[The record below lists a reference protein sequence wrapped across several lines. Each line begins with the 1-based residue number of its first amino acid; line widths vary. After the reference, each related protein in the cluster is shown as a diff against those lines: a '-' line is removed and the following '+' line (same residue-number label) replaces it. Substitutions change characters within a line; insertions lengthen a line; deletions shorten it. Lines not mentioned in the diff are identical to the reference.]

1 MTHRTLVASALL
13 LVLAC
18 GVALA
23 VHAAAPTTPIH
34 GRPGGVLK
42 VLTREDL
49 TQGFLIHESSTLST
63 IWPAQPCFNGL
74 LTFDPMKPL
83 ETLDTVM
90 PDLAEKWSWQ
100 NGYRNLV
107 FFLRRDVKWHDGTPF
122 TSRDVKFTFDM
133 VREASDATQKLRI
146 NPRKEWY
153 DNVEAI
159 EAAEPHTIVFRLKRP
174 QTSLLLMLAS
184 GDSPVLPAHVP
195 IAEQRTRCVGTGPF
209 RLKEWKRGE
218 YVDYVR
224 NADYFVKG
232 RPYLDGIR
240 YLVVTERSTR
250 TAALQAGRADVAS
263 PGDGGPQIV
272 EQLRGA
278 VPGMVITRVG
288 INFADHLLFNHTKP
302 PFNDVRM
309 RRALSLGMD
318 RAGFVQAVLQG
329 GGVPGSALAP
339 PPIGLW
345 GLTGKD
351 VPRGND
357 KARAR
362 ALLAEAGYGPGNP
375 LKLDVVT
382 RNLAIYLDGAAFVMD
397 NLRQIG
403 VVGTLRMI
411 ETPQWFGVTTRREF
425 QFGSSIA
432 GYGVDD
438 PDSILSESFLC
449 KSARNYQGYCDEEVD
464 RLIAQ
469 QSQELDSRKRQA
481 LLVRIQRKIEDDA
494 ARPVLSWRYDYFAH
508 WPQVKNLV
516 PHHTPYSY
524 GRMQDVWLDR

>member
-1 MTHRTLVASALL
+1 MTSSSPSTWSARHRTS
-13 LVLAC
+13 
-18 GVALA
+18 
-23 VHAAAPTTPIH
+23 
-34 GRPGGVLK
+34 
-42 VLTREDL
+42 
-49 TQGFLIHESSTLST
+49 
-63 IWPAQPCFNGL
+63 
-74 LTFDPMKPL
+74 
-83 ETLDTVM
+83 
-90 PDLAEKWSWQ
+90 
-100 NGYRNLV
+100 
-107 FFLRRDVKWHDGTPF
+107 
-122 TSRDVKFTFDM
+122 
-133 VREASDATQKLRI
+133 TQKLRTH
-146 NPRKEWY
+146 PRKEWY

-159 EAAEPHTIVFRLKRP
+159 EAAEPHTVVFRLKRP

-195 IAEQRTRCVGTGPF
+195 IADQRTRCVGTGPF

-224 NADYFVKG
+224 NPDYFVKS

-240 YLVVTERSTR
+240 YLVVIERSTR

-263 PGDGGPQIV
+263 PGDGGPQIA
-272 EQLRGA
+272 EQLRSA

-318 RAGFVQAVLQG
+318 RAGYVQAVLQG

-351 VPRGND
+351 LPRGND

-382 RNLAIYLDGAAFVMD
+382 RNLAIYRDGAAFVMD

-403 VVGTLRMI
+403 VEGTLRMI
-411 ETPQWFGVTTRREF
+411 ETPQWYGVTTRREF

-449 KSARNYQGYCDEEVD
+449 KSTRNHQGYCDEEVD
-464 RLIAQ
+464 KLIAQ
-469 QSQELDSRKRQA
+469 QSQELDSRKR
-481 LLVRIQRKIEDDA
+481 
-494 ARPVLSWRYDYFAH
+494 
-508 WPQVKNLV
+508 
-516 PHHTPYSY
+516 
-524 GRMQDVWLDR
+524 